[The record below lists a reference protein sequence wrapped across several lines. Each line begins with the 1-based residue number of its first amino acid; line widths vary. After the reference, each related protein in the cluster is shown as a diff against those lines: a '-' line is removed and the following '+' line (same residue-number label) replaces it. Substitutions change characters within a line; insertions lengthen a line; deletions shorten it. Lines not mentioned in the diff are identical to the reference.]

1 MSSAGSD
8 LCDPPMLCE
17 EDENNTYI
25 YCHLLCQNEARKNR
39 IEIEILLLNAK
50 NWVFFC
56 SDWEDDSSLVQYVI
70 YAQVALV
77 MWEL

>member
-25 YCHLLCQNEARKNR
+25 YRDLLCQNEAHKNR
-39 IEIEILLLNAK
+39 IEIEILLLKAK
-50 NWVFFC
+50 N
-56 SDWEDDSSLVQYVI
+56 
-70 YAQVALV
+70 
-77 MWEL
+77 